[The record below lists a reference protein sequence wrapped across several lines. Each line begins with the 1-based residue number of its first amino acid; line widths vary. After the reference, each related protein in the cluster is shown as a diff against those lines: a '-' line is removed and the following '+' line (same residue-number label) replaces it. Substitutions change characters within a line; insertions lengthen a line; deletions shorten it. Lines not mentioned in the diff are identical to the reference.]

1 MTDRPPR
8 VAQFHHRSHS
18 RKTLCNLDCVVR
30 ERLDA
35 SVLRTLFRLR
45 VLATCYKHAQYLVC
59 CGLYSPR
66 VAGRRDG
73 HKVCKVH
80 KPGESCPLHCHPSS
94 AHRPLGEWLL
104 MLMVSWDIC

>member
-18 RKTLCNLDCVVR
+18 RKTLCNQDCVVR

-45 VLATCYKHAQYLVC
+45 VLASCCEYSQYLYAVVWT
-59 CGLYSPR
+59 SSR

-80 KPGESCPLHCHPSS
+80 EPGEAPLYTITPSS
-94 AHRPLGEWLL
+94 AHRSLADSYW
-104 MLMVSWDIC
+104 C

>member
-18 RKTLCNLDCVVR
+18 RKTLCNQDCVVR

-45 VLATCYKHAQYLVC
+45 VLASCYKHSQYLSAVVWTPLAWPAGGTDTRFARFTNPGKLPSTPSPVVC
-59 CGLYSPR
+59 T
-66 VAGRRDG
+66 
-73 HKVCKVH
+73 
-80 KPGESCPLHCHPSS
+80 PS
-94 AHRPLGEWLL
+94 LGE
-104 MLMVSWDIC
+104 